1 VIKISKVL
9 LDNLIGMTKTESSTY
24 MESDT
29 LLTKF
34 ELTSEELEKDLN
46 SLLKS
51 DRVKVFDN
59 KIYLAEHYKYEY
71 ILADKINRR
80 LSFREEEI
88 DRLQEMITAQ
98 EENLGPF
105 NPEQKKAIKNS
116 LQKKLTVINGTEGTG
131 KAEVVKA
138 AANIYKEV
146 NPDENVII
154 TSPEGKNAE
163 RLGKESGL
171 DYQPLSSLLSYEDDE
186 FQQDE
191 LHPIKGE
198 GLIIVNKVHKCGLE
212 MAKQLFIAAHSDFK
226 IALLGDSNKISGYG
240 SGNVFLEL
248 LNSSR
253 IKPVFLEELH
263 NNKSRKEI
271 AKLSE
276 AISRNKFDGVKETG
290 DLYFITRD
298 ENAEIFE
305 SLQQVV
311 SISSIDTSL
320 FDYQIIVPEVETL
333 DLYKFNLKMRE
344 LLNSGPGKEFCGF
357 KKDDK
362 VIINQDNNRKNIY
375 KGNIG
380 FVTEVAEDHL
390 YIQLK
395 DRQEMIFRE
404 EDLKTVSLG
413 YVTTVKN
420 NQGNKFPNVV
430 TVFPTGNTEKFDNQL
445 LYTSVTAAIDTLF
458 LIGNEDDIEEAT
470 HKVKS
475 FNNTLAEK
483 IKGEKKVVSLFD
495 EFTVKNVSTEEELTY
510 RLVPEDEEDIEQN
523 KISLETGLGEIVY
536 QKVEGSTVN
545 LRNEVDYKIINIKHA
560 HELPKDLIAEY
571 LKQVQD
577 KIEL

>member
-1 VIKISKVL
+1 
-9 LDNLIGMTKTESSTY
+9 MTKIDSSSY
-24 MESDT
+24 INSDT
-29 LLTKF
+29 LCS
-34 ELTSEELEKDLN
+34 ELEWTHEELENDLN
-46 SLLKS
+46 SLLQY
-51 DRVKVFDN
+51 DRVKVLDN

-80 LSFREEEI
+80 LSFKEEKI
-88 DRLQEMITAQ
+88 DKLQEMITAQ

-105 NPEQKKAIKNS
+105 NSEQKKAIKNS
-116 LQKKLTVINGTEGTG
+116 LQNKLTVINGREGTG

-154 TSPEGKNAE
+154 ASPEGKDAE

-171 DYQPLSSLLSYEDDE
+171 DYQPLSSLLSYEDGE

-198 GLIIVNKVHKCGLE
+198 GLIIVTEFHKCGLE
-212 MAKQLFIAAHSDFK
+212 MAKQLFVAAHSNFK

-248 LNSSR
+248 LLSSK
-253 IKPVFLEELH
+253 IDHILLEEIH
-263 NNKSRKEI
+263 NNKIREEFADITESIIQDE
-271 AKLSE
+271 LSDIE
-276 AISRNKFDGVKETG
+276 ETAN
-290 DLYFITRD
+290 LYFIKRD

-311 SISSIDTSL
+311 SISSIDTSP

-333 DLYKFNLKMRE
+333 DLNKFNLKMRE
-344 LLNSGPGKEFCGF
+344 LLNPEPSKEFCGF

-362 VIINQDNNRKNIY
+362 IIIDQDNNRKNIY

-390 YIQLK
+390 HIQLK
-395 DRQEMIFRE
+395 DRQEMKFRE

-413 YVTTVKN
+413 YATTVKN
-420 NQGNKFPNVV
+420 NQGNNFPNVV
-430 TVFPTGNTEKFDNQL
+430 AVFPTGDTEKFDKQL
-445 LYTSVTAAIDTLF
+445 LYTSVAPVTDTLF
-458 LIGNEDDIEEAT
+458 MIGNEDDIEEAT
-470 HKVKS
+470 NRVRS

-483 IKGEKKVVSLFD
+483 IEEERKAVGLFD
-495 EFTVKNVSTEEELTY
+495 KFTVKNLETDEELVY
-510 RLVPEDEEDIEQN
+510 QLVPEDEDGIEKN
-523 KISLETGLGEIVY
+523 KISTNSPLGDLVY
-536 QKVEGSTVN
+536 QKLEGSIVTLN
-545 LRNEVDYKIINIKHA
+545 NDIDYEIVDIKPIYGSSE
-560 HELPKDLIAEY
+560 ELMAKYRKLI
-571 LKQVQD
+571 LQD
-577 KIEL
+577 AA

>member
-1 VIKISKVL
+1 MSKVL
-9 LDNLIGMTKTESSTY
+9 LEDIEKMTQIDSSSY
-24 MESDT
+24 MEFDT
-29 LLTKF
+29 LC
-34 ELTSEELEKDLN
+34 SELELPPKELEEELN
-46 SLLKS
+46 SLLKY
-51 DRVKVFDN
+51 DRIKVIDD
-59 KIYLAEHYKYEY
+59 KVYLAEHYKDEH

-80 LSFREEEI
+80 LDFKTDKI
-88 DRLQEMITAQ
+88 DELQNLIEAQ
-98 EENLGPF
+98 EENLGDF
-105 NPEQKKAIKNS
+105 NSEQKKAIESS
-116 LQKKLTVINGTEGTG
+116 LQNKLTVIDGREGTG

-138 AANIYKEV
+138 AANIYTKV
-146 NPDENVII
+146 NPDEEVII
-154 TSPEGKNAE
+154 TSPEGKDAE

-171 DYQPLSSLLSYEDDE
+171 DYQPLSSLLSYENGE

-198 GLIIVNKVHKCGLE
+198 GLIIVNDFHKCGIE
-212 MAKQLFIAAHSDFK
+212 MVKKLFVAAHSDFK

-240 SGNVFLEL
+240 SGNAFLEL
-248 LNSSR
+248 LKSSR
-253 IKPVFLEELH
+253 IDHILLEEIH
-263 NNKSRKEI
+263 NNKIREEFADI
-271 AKLSE
+271 SE
-276 AISRNKFDGVKETG
+276 AISRNKFNDVKETG
-290 DLYFITRD
+290 DLYFISRD
-298 ENAEIFE
+298 ENVEIFK
-305 SLQQVV
+305 SLRQVV
-311 SISSIDTSL
+311 SISSIDTSP

-333 DLYKFNLKMRE
+333 DLYKFNLKIRE
-344 LLNSGPGKEFCGF
+344 LLNPGQGKEFCGF

>member
-1 VIKISKVL
+1 LSKVL
-9 LDNLIGMTKTESSTY
+9 LEDIEKMTQIDSSSY
-24 MESDT
+24 MEFDT
-29 LLTKF
+29 LC
-34 ELTSEELEKDLN
+34 SELELPPKELEEELN
-46 SLLKS
+46 SLLKY
-51 DRVKVFDN
+51 DRIKVIDD
-59 KIYLAEHYKYEY
+59 KVYLAEHYKDEH

-80 LSFREEEI
+80 LDFKTDKI
-88 DRLQEMITAQ
+88 DELQNLIEAQ
-98 EENLGPF
+98 EENLGDF
-105 NPEQKKAIKNS
+105 NSEQKKAIESS
-116 LQKKLTVINGTEGTG
+116 LQNKLTVIDGREGTG

-138 AANIYKEV
+138 AANIYTKV
-146 NPDENVII
+146 NPDEEVII
-154 TSPEGKNAE
+154 TSPEGKDAE

-171 DYQPLSSLLSYEDDE
+171 DYQPLSSLLSYENGE

-198 GLIIVNKVHKCGLE
+198 GLIIVNDFHKCGIE
-212 MAKQLFIAAHSDFK
+212 MVKKLFVAAHSDFK

-240 SGNVFLEL
+240 SGNAFLEL
-248 LNSSR
+248 LKSSR
-253 IKPVFLEELH
+253 IDHILLEEIH
-263 NNKSRKEI
+263 NNKIREEFADI
-271 AKLSE
+271 SE
-276 AISRNKFDGVKETG
+276 AISRNKFNDVKETG
-290 DLYFITRD
+290 DLYFISRD
-298 ENAEIFE
+298 ENVEIFK

-430 TVFPTGNTEKFDNQL
+430 AVFPTGNTEKFDNQL

>member
-1 VIKISKVL
+1 MIKISKVL
-9 LDNLIGMTKTESSTY
+9 LDNLIGMTKTESSSY
-24 MESDT
+24 IESDT
-29 LLTKF
+29 LCSKLEWTP
-34 ELTSEELEKDLN
+34 EELENDLN
-46 SLLKS
+46 SLLQC

-80 LSFREEEI
+80 LNFKEEKI
-88 DRLQEMITAQ
+88 DELQEMITAQ

-105 NPEQKKAIKNS
+105 NSEQKKAIKNF
-116 LQKKLTVINGTEGTG
+116 LQNKLTVINGREGTG

-154 TSPEGKNAE
+154 TSPEGKDAE

-171 DYQPLSSLLSYEDDE
+171 NYQPLSSLLSYEDGE

-198 GLIIVNKVHKCGLE
+198 GLIIVTDFHKCGLE
-212 MAKQLFIAAHSDFK
+212 MAKQLFVAAHSDFK

-248 LNSSR
+248 LISSR
-253 IKPVFLEELH
+253 IDHILLEEIH
-263 NNKSRKEI
+263 NNKIRDEFTDITKSIIQDE
-271 AKLSE
+271 LS
-276 AISRNKFDGVKETG
+276 AIEETAN
-290 DLYFITRD
+290 LYFITRD
-298 ENAEIFE
+298 ENVEIFE

-311 SISSIDTSL
+311 SISSIDTSP
-320 FDYQIIVPEVETL
+320 FDYQIIVPEVENL
-333 DLYKFNLKMRE
+333 DLNNFNLKMRE
-344 LLNSGPGKEFCGF
+344 LLNPEPSKEFCGF

-362 VIINQDNNRKNIY
+362 IIIDQDNNRKNIY

-390 YIQLK
+390 HIQLK
-395 DRQEMIFRE
+395 DRKEMKLRE

-420 NQGNKFPNVV
+420 NQGNNFPNVV
-430 TVFPTGNTEKFDNQL
+430 AVFPTGDTEKFDKQL
-445 LYTSVTAAIDTLF
+445 LYTSVAPVTDTLF
-458 LIGNEDDIEEAT
+458 MIGNEDDIEEAIN
-470 HKVKS
+470 KVRS

-483 IKGEKKVVSLFD
+483 IEEERKAVGLFD
-495 EFTVKNVSTEEELTY
+495 EFTVKDLETGEELVY
-510 RLVPEDEEDIEQN
+510 QLVPEDEHVIEKDN
-523 KISLETGLGEIVY
+523 ISIETDLGELVY
-536 QKVEGSTVN
+536 QETEGNTVN
-545 LRNEVDYKIINIKHA
+545 LRNNVDYQIVNIKPA
-560 HELPKDLIAEY
+560 HELPEDLIAKY
-571 LKQVQD
+571 LELFPQD
-577 KIEL
+577 AA

>member
-1 VIKISKVL
+1 
-9 LDNLIGMTKTESSTY
+9 MTKIDSSSY
-24 MESDT
+24 INSDT
-29 LLTKF
+29 LCS
-34 ELTSEELEKDLN
+34 ELEWTHEELENDLN
-46 SLLKS
+46 SLLQY
-51 DRVKVFDN
+51 DRVKVLDN

-80 LSFREEEI
+80 LSFKEEKI
-88 DRLQEMITAQ
+88 DKLQEMITAQ

-105 NPEQKKAIKNS
+105 NSEQKKAIKNS
-116 LQKKLTVINGTEGTG
+116 LQNKLTVINGREGTG

-154 TSPEGKNAE
+154 ASPEGKDAE

-171 DYQPLSSLLSYEDDE
+171 DYQPLSSLLSYEDGE

-198 GLIIVNKVHKCGLE
+198 GLIIVTEFHKCGLE
-212 MAKQLFIAAHSDFK
+212 MAKQLFVAAHSNFK

-248 LNSSR
+248 LLSSK
-253 IKPVFLEELH
+253 IDHILLKEIH
-263 NNKSRKEI
+263 NNKIREEFADITESIIQDE
-271 AKLSE
+271 LSTIE
-276 AISRNKFDGVKETG
+276 ETAN
-290 DLYFITRD
+290 LYFITRD

-311 SISSIDTSL
+311 SISSIDTSP

-333 DLYKFNLKMRE
+333 DLNKFNLKMRE
-344 LLNSGPGKEFCGF
+344 LLNPEPSKEFCGF

-362 VIINQDNNRKNIY
+362 IIIDQDNNRKNIY

-390 YIQLK
+390 HIQLK
-395 DRQEMIFRE
+395 DRQEMKFRE

-413 YVTTVKN
+413 YATTVKN
-420 NQGNKFPNVV
+420 NQGNNFPNVV
-430 TVFPTGNTEKFDNQL
+430 AVFPTGDTEKFDKQL
-445 LYTSVTAAIDTLF
+445 LYTSVAPVTDTLF
-458 LIGNEDDIEEAT
+458 MIGNEDDIEEAT
-470 HKVKS
+470 NRVRS

-483 IKGEKKVVSLFD
+483 IEEERKAVGLFD
-495 EFTVKNVSTEEELTY
+495 KFTVKNLETDEELVY
-510 RLVPEDEEDIEQN
+510 QLVPEDEDGIEKN
-523 KISLETGLGEIVY
+523 KISTNSPLGDLVY
-536 QKVEGSTVN
+536 QKLEGSIVTLN
-545 LRNEVDYKIINIKHA
+545 NDIDYEIVDIKPIYGSSE
-560 HELPKDLIAEY
+560 ELMAKYRKLI
-571 LKQVQD
+571 LQD
-577 KIEL
+577 AA

>member
-1 VIKISKVL
+1 
-9 LDNLIGMTKTESSTY
+9 
-24 MESDT
+24 
-29 LLTKF
+29 
-34 ELTSEELEKDLN
+34 
-46 SLLKS
+46 
-51 DRVKVFDN
+51 
-59 KIYLAEHYKYEY
+59 
-71 ILADKINRR
+71 
-80 LSFREEEI
+80 
-88 DRLQEMITAQ
+88 
-98 EENLGPF
+98 
-105 NPEQKKAIKNS
+105 
-116 LQKKLTVINGTEGTG
+116 
-131 KAEVVKA
+131 
-138 AANIYKEV
+138 
-146 NPDENVII
+146 
-154 TSPEGKNAE
+154 
-163 RLGKESGL
+163 
-171 DYQPLSSLLSYEDDE
+171 
-186 FQQDE
+186 
-191 LHPIKGE
+191 
-198 GLIIVNKVHKCGLE
+198 
-212 MAKQLFIAAHSDFK
+212 
-226 IALLGDSNKISGYG
+226 
-240 SGNVFLEL
+240 
-248 LNSSR
+248 
-253 IKPVFLEELH
+253 
-263 NNKSRKEI
+263 
-271 AKLSE
+271 
-276 AISRNKFDGVKETG
+276 VKETG

-430 TVFPTGNTEKFDNQL
+430 AVFPTGDTEKFDNQL